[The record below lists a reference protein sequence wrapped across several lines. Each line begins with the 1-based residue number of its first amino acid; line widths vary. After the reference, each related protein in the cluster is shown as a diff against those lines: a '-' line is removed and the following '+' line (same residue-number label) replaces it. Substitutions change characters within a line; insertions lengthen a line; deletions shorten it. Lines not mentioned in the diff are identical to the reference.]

1 MRHAVIWF
9 LLGTLPCL
17 AYQPGDLPGIE
28 VSSTPGTDPSLPSP
42 HVLPPDSSRGVN
54 WLSPPVEEQLARDP
68 TLLTLGKGAL
78 FVPTFSEPRRE
89 PEVSVFD
96 SAGHLVTTGQTG
108 TRILVDTGSY
118 EVRLGSGVN
127 EQRLHIPVH
136 IQEGHTTVLPPSW
149 GGLLVEML
157 TDSGEYI
164 DGQYDLIRMSDGVS
178 YGLGNG
184 FTEERL
190 QDIKVWILPPGLYR
204 LSKTGES
211 YNSLQN
217 YITVE
222 INPGELHSI
231 ELIFDKSSGG
241 NLIAGGAKSLT
252 TPTVGVGRHWVYG
265 VRGGGNLNLVRTLDE
280 TGLQKQSLLFSTAL
294 NARARYD
301 QPQYFGINEIF
312 LQNSFL
318 KGQDAPLTATTD
330 LLQVRST
337 WVRRF
342 NPWIGPYLRGQL
354 SSHVFPTLQNLD
366 TTYRVRTS
374 TASGTLVTDT
384 LSMDTSKSF
393 RSQPSFFPM
402 ALAEGMGVN
411 LQWISRYQLELSTE
425 VGLAARQQISDG
437 DYLART
443 PNSFERAQSSS
454 SVGVEGVLIGTLRLS
469 TKFTL
474 DLRAEIFAEDG
485 RPDAIQFDDLEADFR
500 LFLAHNLEIDYLYQM
515 TETLDRVVN
524 RYPSQQSL
532 SLQLS
537 FNY

>member
-1 MRHAVIWF
+1 MRFATF
-9 LLGTLPCL
+9 LFLFAALPCL
-17 AYQPGDLPGIE
+17 AVQPGDLPGDEI
-28 VSSTPGTDPSLPSP
+28 SSSPGSDISIPSQHLGA
-42 HVLPPDSSRGVN
+42 PDSSKGVN

-78 FVPTFSEPRRE
+78 FVPTYSEPRRE
-89 PEVSVFD
+89 PEVAVFD
-96 SAGHLVTTGQTG
+96 SADHLVTTGQTG
-108 TRILVDTGSY
+108 TRILLDTGTY
-118 EVRLGSGVN
+118 QVRVGSGVS

-136 IQEGHTTVLPPSW
+136 IQEGHTTVLPPMW

-164 DGQYDLIRMSDGVS
+164 DGQYDLIRMSDGIS
-178 YGLGNG
+178 YGRGNG
-184 FTEERL
+184 SVEERL
-190 QDIKVWILPPGLYR
+190 QDIKVWLLPPGLYR

-222 INPGELHSI
+222 VNPGELHSI
-231 ELIFDKSSGG
+231 ELIFDKSTGG

-252 TPTVGVGRHWVYG
+252 TPTVTAGRHWVYG
-265 VRGGGNLNLVRTLDE
+265 VRAGGNLNLVKTIDE
-280 TGLQKQSLLFSTAL
+280 TDLAKQSLLFSTAL
-294 NARARYD
+294 RARARYD
-301 QPQYFGINEIF
+301 QPLYFGINELF

-318 KGQDAPLTATTD
+318 KDEGGPLSASSD
-330 LLQVRST
+330 YLQLRST
-337 WVRRF
+337 WVRRL
-342 NPWIGPYLRGQL
+342 NPWIGPYVRGQL
-354 SSHVFPTLQNLD
+354 STHVFPVRQTLD

-374 TASGTLVTDT
+374 TVSGALVTDT

-402 ALAEGMGVN
+402 ALAEGAGVN
-411 LQWISRYQLELSTE
+411 LQWVSRYEVELSTE

-443 PNSFERAQSSS
+443 SNSFERAHSTS
-454 SVGVEGVLIGTLRLS
+454 SVGVEGVAIGTLRLS
-469 TKFTL
+469 TQFTL
-474 DLRAEIFAEDG
+474 DLRAELFAANG
-485 RPDAIQFDDLEADFR
+485 KPDAIQFDDLEADFR
-500 LFLAHNLEIDYLYQM
+500 FFLAHNLEIDYLFQM
-515 TETLDRVVN
+515 SETLDRVVN
-524 RYPSQQSL
+524 RFPSQQSL